1 MDQESLIIL
10 VNSIEQ
16 VLENLSNKNIEKASF
31 LLGQMHVMLQ
41 FEANKLAEKKCEDIQ
56 H

>member
-1 MDQESLIIL
+1 MDQESLKIL

-31 LLGQMHVMLQ
+31 LLGQMHVMFQ
-41 FEANKLAEKKCEDIQ
+41 VEANKLAGKKCEDIQ